1 MNRRALTS
9 TLSVAA
15 AIVLTATLLNACAD
29 SSAGGTTPPSVPA
42 GSADSIPPSTPGS
55 LSATAMSSSQI
66 DLSWTASTDNF
77 GVTGYSI
84 FRSGVQ
90 IGTSATP
97 AYSHTGLTPS
107 TNYSYTVSAYDA
119 AGNNSPQSGSA
130 NATTQAG
137 GGNGT
142 VVNAATCSQ
151 ADVQS
156 AVNAAADGNTVMVPT
171 GTCTWSTSVKLSNA
185 KGVTLMCQ
193 TVGNCVI
200 NAAGGTAV
208 LFDSLTGTNTHF
220 YRISG
225 FTFQNNPGNNYVIWI
240 AAVSTGTL
248 TQVRIDH
255 NTFTNIGVS
264 SIAILFGHTQA
275 AANYYGVIDHNTVT
289 NSNTVTFFHWIGQEN
304 PAPPPSQFGTA
315 NNMFLED
322 NRISITTMTN
332 AGAGCTDSWGG
343 AAVVFRHNSTLNCL
357 VASHGTVH
365 AGGPQ
370 NWEVYEN
377 TLRVDAGS
385 VSQGV
390 ADGYRLFHHQG
401 SGEFIAFNNSFTSFS
416 GKTNSALEITHYRS
430 ATPLAAG
437 YGDPPGRCDGSKV
450 IDGNRVPASTYLGYP
465 CWRQPGRDFAGNLKP
480 MYAWNNRWSDTGAKI
495 NLEVSNPWSAT
506 NPGVEDHIKPERDY
520 YNAVSA
526 LAQTSLSSPFS
537 GATGMGFGTLAN
549 RPTTCTTNALESGG
563 GVGYFATDQG
573 AQGTLYQCSATNAWT
588 GWYSPYTY
596 PHPLVTGP

>member
-1 MNRRALTS
+1 MPTNL
-9 TLSVAA
+9 AA
-15 AIVLTATLLNACAD
+15 AAM
-29 SSAGGTTPPSVPA
+29 
-42 GSADSIPPSTPGS
+42 S
-55 LSATAMSSSQI
+55 LSQI
-66 DLSWTASTDNF
+66 NLAWIASTDNI
-77 GVTGYSI
+77 GVTGYKI
-84 FRSGVQ
+84 FRGGVQ
-90 IGTSATP
+90 IATSTTP

-107 TNYSYTVSAYDA
+107 TNYTYTVSAYDT
-119 AGNNSPQSGSA
+119 AGNNSPQSASS

-142 VVNAATCSQ
+142 TVTAASCSQ

-156 AVNAAADGNTVMVPT
+156 AVNAASDGNTVIVPN
-171 GTCTWSTSVKLSNA
+171 GACTWGTPVRLSNA
-185 KGVTLMCQ
+185 KGVTLKCH
-193 TVGNCVI
+193 TAGNCLI
-200 NAAGGTAV
+200 SPTGTAV
-208 LFDSLTGTNTHF
+208 LFDTLTGINTHF

-225 FTFQNNPGNNYVIWI
+225 FTFQNNSGQNFIIWI

-255 NTFTNIGVS
+255 NTFTNLAAG
-264 SIAILFGHTQA
+264 SIAIFFGHTQA
-275 AANYYGVIDHNTVT
+275 AANYYGVIDHNALM
-289 NSNTVTFFHWIGQEN
+289 NPNTVTFFHWIGEEN
-304 PAPPPSQFGTA
+304 PTPPPSQFGTA
-315 NNMFLED
+315 NSMFIED
-322 NRISITTMTN
+322 NTISITTMTN

-343 AAVVFRHNSTLNCL
+343 ATVVFRHNSTLNCL

-401 SGEFIAFNNSFTSFS
+401 SGEFIAFNNSFTAFS
-416 GKTNSALEITHYRS
+416 GKTGSALEMTHYRS
-430 ATPLAAG
+430 ATPLAAV
-437 YGDPPGRCDGSKV
+437 YGDPPGRCDGSKM
-450 IDGNRVPASTYLGYP
+450 IDGNRAPASTYFGYP

-480 MYAWNNRWSDTGAKI
+480 MYAWNNKWSDTGAKI
-495 NLEVSNPWSAT
+495 NLEVSNPWGAA
-506 NPGVEDHIKPERDY
+506 NPAVEDHIKPERDY

-526 LAQTSLSSPFS
+526 STQTSPTNPFN

-549 RPTTCTTNALESGG
+549 RPITCTTNTLESGG

-573 AQGTLYQCSATNAWT
+573 PQGTLYRCSATNTWSAQ
-588 GWYSPYTY
+588 YQPYTY
-596 PHPLVTGP
+596 PHPIATDP

>member
-1 MNRRALTS
+1 MKSHVSTFVFSNILTIAL
-9 TLSVAA
+9 LAA
-15 AIVLTATLLNACAD
+15 LLGGCAD
-29 SSAGGTTPPSVPA
+29 SGNGGGTTQPGGPA
-42 GSADSIPPSTPGS
+42 GSVDSTSPSIPAG
-55 LSATAMSSSQI
+55 LVATAMSSSQI
-66 DLSWTASTDNF
+66 DLSWTASTDNV

-84 FRSGVQ
+84 FRNGVQ

-97 AYSHTGLTPS
+97 GYSHTGLTPS
-107 TNYSYTVSAYDA
+107 TSYLYTVSAYDA
-119 AGNNSPQSGSA
+119 AGNNSSQSSSA

-156 AVNAAADGNTVMVPT
+156 AVNAAADGNAVMVPT
-171 GTCTWSTSVKLSNA
+171 GTCTWSIPVRLSNA

-193 TVGNCVI
+193 TAGSCLI
-200 NAAGGTAV
+200 SLGGTAV
-208 LFDSLTGTNTHF
+208 LFDTLTGINTHF

-225 FTFQNNPGNNYVIWI
+225 FTFRNNPGQNYIVWI

-255 NTFTNIGVS
+255 NTFTNLAAG

-289 NSNTVTFFHWIGQEN
+289 NPNTVTFFHWIGQEN
-304 PAPPPSQFGTA
+304 SAPPPSQTGTA

-322 NRISITTMTN
+322 NTISITTMTN

-385 VSQGV
+385 AAQGV

-401 SGEFIAFNNSFTSFS
+401 SGEFIAFNNSFTAFS

-437 YGDPPGRCDGSKV
+437 YGDPPGRCDGSKA
-450 IDGNRVPASTYLGYP
+450 IDGSGPFGYP

-495 NLEVSNPWSAT
+495 NLEVSNPWGAT
-506 NPGVEDHIKPERDY
+506 SPGVEDHIKPDRDY

-526 LAQTSLSSPFS
+526 SVQTSPTNPFN
-537 GATGMGFGTLAN
+537 GTTGMGFGTLAN
-549 RPTTCTTNALESGG
+549 RPTICTTSALESGG

-573 AQGTLYQCSATNAWT
+573 AQGTLYRCSATNTWI
-588 GWYSPYTY
+588 GWYSPYAY